1 MNENYSPDE
10 IRLLDEFAAVAL
22 PTLTWMVDAESMAV
36 RSYTLA
42 TAMIAERRKR
52 VGSQP
57 PSPRPYAEVRRDLGL
72 PEPTQPQPQPEQQPG
87 GELTEG
93 AVKKWQCE
101 AERVEITW
109 GGYRVDGIEIDRAV
123 ALQILEAHKRA
134 LANGADD
141 LRAADAATTKARGDA
156 KSWHSCY
163 DSAIKERD
171 EVRAALAD
179 IKLTMEFAH
188 ASAVHAATARKIAPG
203 LYAEFDGVRAQLADA
218 QPVLDAV
225 AHSNL
230 FNPPSVWDSEN
241 NKAMQAYADRRR
253 NEERAN
259 QQGGAS

>member
-1 MNENYSPDE
+1 MTNENYSPDE
-10 IRLLDEFAAVAL
+10 IRLLDEFANSAMLQGVKSKECY
-22 PTLTWMVDAESMAV
+22 D
-36 RSYTLA
+36 LA
-42 TAMIAERRKR
+42 AGMIAERRKR

-57 PSPRPYAEVRRDLGL
+57 PSPRPYAEVRRELGL

-134 LANGADD
+134 LANDADD

-203 LYAEFDGVRAQLADA
+203 LYAEFDGVRAQLAAA

-225 AHSNL
+225 VQWHNGATPFISALSAGKVLN
-230 FNPPSVWDSEN
+230 E
-241 NKAMQAYADRRR
+241 YADRRR
-253 NEERAN
+253 NEERAQ